1 MTAHDYMTR
10 ENIELTNVAG
20 SNLVIGNKKVILRN
34 KVDIIIPTIVKN
46 NTGIVIAD
54 ANTDVKFIFEEVSG
68 RIR

>member
-1 MTAHDYMTR
+1 MTVQDYMIR
-10 ENIELTNVAG
+10 DNIELTNVAG
-20 SNLVIGNKKVILRN
+20 SNLVIGSKKIIFRN
-34 KVDIIIPTIVKN
+34 KVDIIIPTIVKS